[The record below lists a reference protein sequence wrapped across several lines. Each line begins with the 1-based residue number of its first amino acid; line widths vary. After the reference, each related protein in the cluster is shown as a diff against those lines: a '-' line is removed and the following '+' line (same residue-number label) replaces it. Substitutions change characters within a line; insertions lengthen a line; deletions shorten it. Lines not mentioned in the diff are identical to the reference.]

1 MNIDSIN
8 DPTNDLNANI
18 NQSLIGFNKIMADPF
33 ISVSLHWEIIFQKNI

>member
-18 NQSLIGFNKIMADPF
+18 NQSLIGFNKIMANPF
-33 ISVSLHWEIIFQKNI
+33 ISVSLH